1 MEHCPRRP
9 SAYFFLGR
17 HLALE
22 KVWKEG
28 RSPRILMRDWEL
40 LGASGTGREGVSSLV
55 GLTVPQGPPLPS
67 GRGITPHTCLICLKP
82 SGDTLEKMLHSGWLR
97 IWKATAQWWFSRGE
111 MSL

>member
-1 MEHCPRRP
+1 M
-9 SAYFFLGR
+9 
-17 HLALE
+17 E